1 MALHSFETRIKDG
14 KIEVTAIAENTL
26 KQNMSR
32 QAKLLATGMNSV
44 GKGVVIVGGG
54 SGAFHAV
61 ESLREV
67 RTQPQLSAYSFTDYV
82 RKTLTI
88 A

>member
-14 KIEVTAIAENTL
+14 KIEVTAITENTL

-32 QAKLLATGMNSV
+32 QPKLLATGMNTA
-44 GKGVVIVGGG
+44 GKGIVIVGGG
-54 SGAFHAV
+54 SGGFHAV

-67 RTQPQLSAYSFTDYV
+67 RSQSDAYSF
-82 RKTLTI
+82 
-88 A
+88 ANS